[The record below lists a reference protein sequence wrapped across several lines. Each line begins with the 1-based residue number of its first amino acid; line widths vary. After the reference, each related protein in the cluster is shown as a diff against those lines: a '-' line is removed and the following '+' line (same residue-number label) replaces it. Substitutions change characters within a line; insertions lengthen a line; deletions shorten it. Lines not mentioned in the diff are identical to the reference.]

1 MVALIR
7 PWIYPKTELT
17 LNKRDTRQFVY
28 FLTKDKSNHDLT
40 NYQSKALLI
49 KKESS
54 MTHSRNIFIFLIL
67 LFTQFIFTQA
77 VNAARLPD
85 FVELVEKAQPSV
97 VSISTTI
104 EVKRRNIFSRASGSS
119 RGPSGSGFLIS
130 KGGFVLTNNHVIDG
144 VDKVFVRL
152 HNGKDLQAEIVG
164 TDAETDIA
172 LLKIKGKDFEPFKI
186 GKIDKTKVGSWVLAI
201 GAPFGFDQTVTAGI
215 ISAKGRSV
223 GEQYIPYIQTDVAI
237 NPGNSGGPLINMNG
251 RVIGINSKILSTSG
265 GSNGLSFSIPIDLA
279 MDVVNQIKD
288 NGKVRRGYLGV
299 SYQEVSYELAQSFG
313 LERSQGA
320 LITVVSPDSP
330 AEKGGIK
337 TGDIVLKVDKKAIK
351 NSTELPFV
359 IGRYRPNEAVD
370 LLVVRQGKKLNL
382 SVTIGSRD
390 GDIAQSSPTSPSQK
404 DSLDW
409 YGAEFKDIPEEIT
422 SRSNISLGVI
432 VSSIESGAVFDAG
445 IREGD
450 ILQSVQL
457 KAVNDLRQFEE
468 IIENL
473 PEQGNI
479 PVLVNR
485 PGAGSQYLIV
495 ELNN

>member
-1 MVALIR
+1 MR
-7 PWIYPKTELT
+7 KT
-17 LNKRDTRQFVY
+17 
-28 FLTKDKSNHDLT
+28 
-40 NYQSKALLI
+40 
-49 KKESS
+49 
-54 MTHSRNIFIFLIL
+54 RNIFAFMA
-67 LFTQFIFTQA
+67 LFTSQLLIAQSS
-77 VNAARLPD
+77 NAARLPD
-85 FVELVEKAQPSV
+85 FVDLVEKAQPSV

-104 EVKRRNIFSRASGSS
+104 EVKRRNIFSRTPGSS

-130 KGGFVLTNNHVIDG
+130 KDGFVLTNNHVIDG

-172 LLKIKGKDFEPFKI
+172 LLRVKGENFTPFKI
-186 GKIDKTKVGSWVLAI
+186 GEIDKTKVGSWVLAI

-251 RVIGINSKILSTSG
+251 RVVGVNSKILSTSG

-288 NGKVRRGYLGV
+288 TGKVRRGYLGV
-299 SYQEVSYELAQSFG
+299 SYQEVSYELANSFG

-330 AEKGGIK
+330 ADKAGVK
-337 TGDIVLKVDKKAIK
+337 TGDIVLKVDKKVIK
-351 NSTELPFV
+351 NSTELPFI
-359 IGRYRPNEAVD
+359 IGRYRPTDEAK
-370 LLVVRQGKKLNL
+370 LFVVRQGKKLSL
-382 SVTIGSRD
+382 TVEIGSRD
-390 GDIAQSSPTSPSQK
+390 GDIAQSSPASSTQK
-404 DSLDW
+404 DSLEW
-409 YGAEFKDIPEEIT
+409 NGAVFKNIPEEIT
-422 SRSNISLGVI
+422 NRSNIGFGVI
-432 VSSIESGAVFDAG
+432 VSSIGQGAVYNSG

-450 ILQSVQL
+450 IIQSVQL
-457 KAVNDLRQFEE
+457 KSIKDLQEFET
-468 IIENL
+468 IIARL
-473 PEQGNI
+473 PKQGNI

-495 ELNN
+495 GLGN

>member
-1 MVALIR
+1 MTQRKSIFVSLMLFLSQVLI
-7 PWIYPKTELT
+7 I
-17 LNKRDTRQFVY
+17 QG
-28 FLTKDKSNHDLT
+28 
-40 NYQSKALLI
+40 A
-49 KKESS
+49 
-54 MTHSRNIFIFLIL
+54 
-67 LFTQFIFTQA
+67 
-77 VNAARLPD
+77 NAARLPD
-85 FVELVEKAQPSV
+85 FVDLVEKSQPSV

-104 EVKRRNIFSRASGSS
+104 EDKRRNIFSRSSGSS

-130 KGGFVLTNNHVIDG
+130 KDGFVLTNNHVIDG

-172 LLKIKGKDFEPFKI
+172 LLKVKGEDFKPFGI
-186 GKIDKTKVGSWVLAI
+186 GDIENTKVGSWVLAI

-223 GEQYIPYIQTDVAI
+223 GEQYIPYVQTDVAI

-288 NGKVRRGYLGV
+288 NGRVRRGYLGV

-313 LERSQGA
+313 LDRSQGA
-320 LITVVSPDSP
+320 LITVVSPESP
-330 AEKGGIK
+330 ADKAGIK

-351 NSTELPFV
+351 NSTELPFI
-359 IGRYRPNEAVD
+359 IGRYRPNDEAK
-370 LLVVRQGKKLNL
+370 LYVVRQGEKLNL
-382 SVTIGSRD
+382 TVTIGSRD
-390 GDIAQSSPTSPSQK
+390 GDIAQSSPASSTQK
-404 DSLDW
+404 DSLEW
-409 YGAEFKDIPEEIT
+409 NGAEFKNIPEEIT
-422 SRSNISLGVI
+422 IRSNISFGVI
-432 VSSIESGAVFDAG
+432 VSSIEQGVVYESG

-450 ILQSVQL
+450 IIQSIQL
-457 KAVNDLRQFEE
+457 KAINDLQQFEAV
-468 IIENL
+468 IAKL

-495 ELNN
+495 GLGD

>member
-1 MVALIR
+1 
-7 PWIYPKTELT
+7 
-17 LNKRDTRQFVY
+17 
-28 FLTKDKSNHDLT
+28 
-40 NYQSKALLI
+40 
-49 KKESS
+49 
-54 MTHSRNIFIFLIL
+54 MTQSRNIFVSLMLIIS
-67 LFTQFIFTQA
+67 QVFIALAANA
-77 VNAARLPD
+77 VRLPD
-85 FVELVEKAQPSV
+85 FVDLVEKAQPSV

-130 KGGFVLTNNHVIDG
+130 TDGFVLTNNHVIDG

-152 HNGKDLQAEIVG
+152 HNGKDIQAEIVG

-172 LLKIKGKDFEPFKI
+172 LLKIEGKDYVPFDI
-186 GKIDKTKVGSWVLAI
+186 GNIENAKVGSWVLAI

-223 GEQYIPYIQTDVAI
+223 GEQYIPYVQTDVAI

-251 RVIGINSKILSTSG
+251 SVIGINSKILSTSG

-299 SYQEVSYELAQSFG
+299 SYQEVSYDLAKSFG

-320 LITVVSPDSP
+320 LITVVSPESP
-330 AEKGGIK
+330 AEKAGIK

-359 IGRYRPNEAVD
+359 IGRYRPNDEAR
-370 LLVVRQGKKLNL
+370 LIVVRKGKKLSLN
-382 SVTIGSRD
+382 VTIGSRD
-390 GDIAQSSPTSPSQK
+390 GDIAQSSPASSTQK
-404 DSLDW
+404 DSLEW
-409 YGAEFKDIPEEIT
+409 YGAEFRNIPEEIT
-422 SRSNISLGVI
+422 SRSNINLGVI
-432 VSSIESGAVFDAG
+432 VSSIERGAVFESG

-450 ILQSVQL
+450 IIQSVQL
-457 KAVNDLRQFEE
+457 KTINNLQQFEA
-468 IIENL
+468 IIAKL

-485 PGAGSQYLIV
+485 PGAGAQYLIV
-495 ELNN
+495 ELSD

>member
-1 MVALIR
+1 
-7 PWIYPKTELT
+7 
-17 LNKRDTRQFVY
+17 
-28 FLTKDKSNHDLT
+28 
-40 NYQSKALLI
+40 
-49 KKESS
+49 
-54 MTHSRNIFIFLIL
+54 MTQNRSIFAFLIL
-67 LFTQFIFTQA
+67 FLSQFLIIQSA
-77 VNAARLPD
+77 YAARLPD

-104 EVKRRNIFSRASGSS
+104 EAKRQNIFSRSSGSS

-130 KGGFVLTNNHVIDG
+130 NDGFVLTNNHVIDG

-152 HNGKDLQAEIVG
+152 HNGKDMLAEIVG

-172 LLKIKGKDFEPFKI
+172 LLKVKGEDFEPFKI
-186 GKIDKTKVGSWVLAI
+186 GNIDKTKVGSWVLAI

-215 ISAKGRSV
+215 VSAKGRSV

-288 NGKVRRGYLGV
+288 NGRVRRGYLGV
-299 SYQEVSYELAQSFG
+299 SYQEVSYELAKSFG
-313 LERSQGA
+313 LDRSQGA

-330 AEKGGIK
+330 ADKAGIK

-351 NSTELPFV
+351 NSTELPFI
-359 IGRYRPNEAVD
+359 IGRYRPNDEAKLFVA
-370 LLVVRQGKKLNL
+370 RQGKKLNL
-382 SVTIGSRD
+382 TVMIGSRD
-390 GDIAQSSPTSPSQK
+390 GDITQSSPASSAKK
-404 DSLDW
+404 DSFEW
-409 YGAEFKDIPEEIT
+409 SGAEFKNIPEEIIN
-422 SRSNISLGVI
+422 RSNISFGVI
-432 VSSIESGAVFDAG
+432 VTSIERGAVYEAG

-450 ILQSVQL
+450 IIQSIQL
-457 KAVNDLRQFEE
+457 KTINDLQQFEDVITE
-468 IIENL
+468 L
-473 PEQGNI
+473 PVQGNI

-495 ELNN
+495 GLGD